1 MKRQNHLF
9 SPIQKIILA
18 LVLLF
23 PAAGTQAVFA
33 GGVLGREQS
42 QENRTSGENEL
53 RFGLTSELA
62 TMDPLS
68 PSNTADGRSILFNV
82 YEGLV
87 KSDTEGNLVPAVAE
101 SFGAERN
108 GLVYSFIRR
117 EGSKFHD
124 GSPVTPT
131 DVEFTLNT
139 AAENKFSGF
148 TEIEKVE
155 ISGERN
161 LKITLKA
168 PDPEFLPYLTIGIV
182 PKANADRE
190 KNPIGTGPFKIESY
204 APQQSLVLVKNP
216 DYRQRGV
223 PKLDK
228 VTVVFSA
235 DSDAIL
241 TGLMGGNIDAAS
253 VTGSVLEQLDRGRF
267 TIVEGYSNMVQLFA
281 LNNDFKPLDD
291 IGVRRAI
298 NYAVD
303 AAEIIDT
310 AFYGWGEPSGSPLI
324 PGLKNYYESS
334 LRNPYPKDTGKAKA
348 LLAVAGYRDGFPLEI
363 TVPSNYTMHVD
374 TAQVI
379 INQLAK
385 VGIRA
390 TIRLMDWSTWLSE
403 VYRGRKF
410 EATIISFDGSS
421 VPLSPRSFLGRYVS
435 SSGSNFVNFRNSDY
449 DVVYNAALKESDSAR
464 RTALYKEAQNIIS
477 EYAASV
483 YIQDIMSFKVFASG
497 FAGAVNYPLN
507 VVDFS
512 TIYRTD

>member
-9 SPIQKIILA
+9 SPVKIILA
-18 LVLLF
+18 LTLLF
-23 PAAGTQAVFA
+23 SAAGTRGVFA
-33 GGVLGREQS
+33 EGVFAREQKREKQVLG
-42 QENRTSGENEL
+42 GGEL
-53 RFGLTSELA
+53 RFGITSEL
-62 TMDPLS
+62 TTLDPLS
-68 PSNTADGRSILFNV
+68 PSNTADGRSVLFNV

-101 SFGAERN
+101 AFGTEQN
-108 GLVYSFIRR
+108 GLVYSFILRKGVR
-117 EGSKFHD
+117 FHD
-124 GSPVTPT
+124 GSPVTPA

-139 AAENKFSGF
+139 AIEKKFSGF
-148 TEIEKVE
+148 TGIDKVE
-155 ISGERN
+155 ISGEQDLR
-161 LKITLKA
+161 ITLKS
-168 PDPEFLPYLTIGIV
+168 PDVEFLPYLTIGIV

-204 APQQSLVLVKNP
+204 TPQQSLVLVKNP
-216 DYRQRGV
+216 GYWRGDI

-228 VTVVFSA
+228 VTVVFGA
-235 DSDAIL
+235 DSDSLL
-241 TGLMGGNIDAAS
+241 TGLIGGNIDAAG
-253 VTGSVLEQLDRGRF
+253 VTGSVLEQLDRNRF
-267 TIVEGYSNMVQLFA
+267 TVVEGYSNTVQLFA
-281 LNNDFKPLDD
+281 LNNSVKPLDNTA
-291 IGVRRAI
+291 VRQAVS
-298 NYAVD
+298 YAVD
-303 AAEIIDT
+303 PAEIIDT

-348 LLAVAGYRDGFPLEI
+348 LLAAAGYRDGFPLEI

-379 INQLAK
+379 VNQLAE
-385 VGIRA
+385 VGIKA
-390 TIRLMDWSTWLSE
+390 AIRLTDWSTWLSD

-435 SSGSNFVNFRNSDY
+435 TSGSNFINFNNSEY
-449 DVVYNAALKESDSAR
+449 DRLYNAALTESDGAR
-464 RTALYKEAQNIIS
+464 RTALYKRAQRVIS

-483 YIQDIMSFKVFASG
+483 YIQDIMSFKVFAPG
-497 FAGAVNYPLN
+497 FAGAVNYPLH